1 MNRSEY
7 IRRLAE
13 GYAQGD
19 SVAMHAILEC
29 AMSDE
34 EARFILDLPAATAT
48 LAATYG
54 MDEAAVETKLMN
66 LAQRGL
72 LVRSKKGL
80 RFPSDPATLHDA
92 MLSSAPEFI
101 PPGLDRAWMELYEGE
116 GWGIQIGTVLSS
128 LPMPVLRTIPIQGSV
143 RPETTLLPY
152 EDIVKVIRAHQ
163 DLISIRNCCC
173 RVAAKK
179 CDHPNQVCMQ
189 FAKRAEYDL
198 FRGSGRKVSVD
209 EAIAIAAQA
218 GNTGLVPTVS
228 NLSDLNQL
236 DFICFCCGCCCLVI
250 NPGVRVG
257 GLQRIL
263 APSRY
268 VSTVDADLCNTC
280 GECAERCVVNAIT
293 VSEAAC
299 VMVVDRDKCLGCGAC
314 VLACPVEGG
323 IAMEVARP
331 PEFIPEAG
339 LGPSSILMDM

>member
-1 MNRSEY
+1 
-7 IRRLAE
+7 
-13 GYAQGD
+13 
-19 SVAMHAILEC
+19 
-29 AMSDE
+29 
-34 EARFILDLPAATAT
+34 
-48 LAATYG
+48 
-54 MDEAAVETKLMN
+54 
-66 LAQRGL
+66 
-72 LVRSKKGL
+72 
-80 RFPSDPATLHDA
+80 
-92 MLSSAPEFI
+92 
-101 PPGLDRAWMELYEGE
+101 
-116 GWGIQIGTVLSS
+116 
-128 LPMPVLRTIPIQGSV
+128 
-143 RPETTLLPY
+143 
-152 EDIVKVIRAHQ
+152 
-163 DLISIRNCCC
+163 
-173 RVAAKK
+173 VAAKK

-189 FAKRAEYDL
+189 FGKRAEYDL

-280 GECAERCVVNAIT
+280 GECAERCVVNAIA

-314 VLACPVEGG
+314 VLACPVDGG
-323 IAMEVARP
+323 IGMEVARP

-339 LGPSSILMDM
+339 LGPLSILMDM